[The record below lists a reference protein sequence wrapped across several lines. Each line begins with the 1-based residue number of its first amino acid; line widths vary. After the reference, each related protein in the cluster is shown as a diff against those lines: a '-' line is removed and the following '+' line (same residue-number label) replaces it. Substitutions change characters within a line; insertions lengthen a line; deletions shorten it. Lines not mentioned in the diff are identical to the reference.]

1 MIEITTLSEL
11 TIDGKLSLGPGASS
25 KDLFDFYG
33 DELRSWFHGERARCD
48 AIMVGANTV
57 RNDDPELTVRYCEGP
72 SPLRVV
78 PASQGRL
85 PLDARLLNDGR
96 PTLVAVSRRAADE
109 VVAALAAKP
118 NVEVVR
124 CGDDQ
129 VDLDEL
135 MALLQARGVRSLI
148 VEGGSRLLHSLFEA
162 DMVSKI
168 IIKHIPVISG
178 ALDAPTYLR
187 AGPERSALSLSRWRL
202 VDWFVKSGVG
212 VSIYRPLAAAQPA
225 LATGEFMAAE

>member
-1 MIEITTLSEL
+1 MIDITTLSEL

-33 DELRSWFHGERARCD
+33 DELRSWFHGQRALSD

-57 RNDDPELTVRYCEGP
+57 RSDDPELTVRYCEGP
-72 SPLRVV
+72 NPLRVI
-78 PASQGRL
+78 PASLGRL
-85 PLDARLLNDGR
+85 PLDSRLLNDGH
-96 PTLVAVSRRAADE
+96 PTLVAVSRQASDA

-118 NVEVVR
+118 GVEVVR
-124 CGDDQ
+124 CGEDR
-129 VDLDEL
+129 VDLEHL
-135 MALLQARGVRSLI
+135 MQVLEARGVRSLI

-187 AGPERSALSLSRWRL
+187 AETGRSALSLSRWRL
-202 VDWFVKSGVG
+202 ADWFVKSGVG
-212 VSIYRPLAAAQPA
+212 VSIYQPLATPQA
-225 LATGEFMAAE
+225 LAAE